1 MVTIV
6 RLVFVGLVLAW
17 VWMFPTDPF
26 FHSGEGPDNGVRVI
40 ESHVFFA
47 QAVIAV
53 ALILFI
59 VFPIMPVFQSRWR
72 RGKLRYWLLQPLL
85 FILVFVGFY
94 AWGLPQHGPYT
105 TQAAQELMK
114 LQGYV
119 LRGTQQKVA
128 AMDSLITFKGR
139 VPCQYTRLIFY
150 KKL

>member
-85 FILVFVGFY
+85 RANLGMLCGAIWPARGSRR
-94 AWGLPQHGPYT
+94 GP
-105 TQAAQELMK
+105 
-114 LQGYV
+114 
-119 LRGTQQKVA
+119 LRPIGN
-128 AMDSLITFKGR
+128 G
-139 VPCQYTRLIFY
+139 
-150 KKL
+150 